1 MQFEHAQECMDA
13 FLCPRITGCNSDMSR
28 NTWMCF
34 YVLITGCNSDMPRNA
49 WMHSYVPI
57 TGCNSDMPRN
67 TWMCFYV
74 PLSLYTSTCAAHDS
88 FYFIL
93 GCHRCITRCCHCKS
107 SMCSTVVNSC
117 FRILCS
123 HKSIYKT

>member
-1 MQFEHAQECMDA
+1 MLGHVQECMNA
-13 FLCPRITGCNSDMSR
+13 FLCPGITGCNSDMPR
-28 NTWMCF
+28 NAWMHS

-57 TGCNSDMPRN
+57 TGCNSDMSRN
-67 TWMCFYV
+67 AWMHSYV
-74 PLSLYTSTCAAHDS
+74 PLPLYTSTCAAHDC

-107 SMCSTVVNSC
+107 AVCSTVVNSC